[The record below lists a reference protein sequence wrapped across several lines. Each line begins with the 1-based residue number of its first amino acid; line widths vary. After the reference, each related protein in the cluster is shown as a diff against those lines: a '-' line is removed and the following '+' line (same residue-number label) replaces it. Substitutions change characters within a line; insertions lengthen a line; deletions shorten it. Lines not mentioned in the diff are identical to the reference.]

1 MKQLL
6 RSVGAA
12 AVLACALTMGVRAV
26 ELVLPE
32 ATAGEPYHY
41 ELPAVEDAK
50 TFTDAD
56 QISSWAREPISYAQS
71 RGLINGVSGGAFAP
85 KNNATRAENSAVFQR
100 MILAILSKAK

>member
-32 ATAGEPYHY
+32 ATVGEDRKS
-41 ELPAVEDAK
+41 V
-50 TFTDAD
+50 
-56 QISSWAREPISYAQS
+56 
-71 RGLINGVSGGAFAP
+71 V
-85 KNNATRAENSAVFQR
+85 
-100 MILAILSKAK
+100 